1 MYNEIKKVITL
12 ADGREIEI
20 STGKLAKQATGSVV
34 VKMGKTMLLA
44 TVVAADDAKEDVDDS
59 MVIERMPSDWE
70 PQAGSS
76 IVTADGDVAFLK
88 SDGTWNWVE

>member
-1 MYNEIKKVITL
+1 MAVVLTDYKKVPNEALSKDYI
-12 ADGREIEI
+12 I
-20 STGKLAKQATGSVV
+20 QAF
-34 VKMGKTMLLA
+34 A
-44 TVVAADDAKEDVDDS
+44 DAKEDVDES

-76 IVTADGDVAFLK
+76 IITADGDVAFLK